1 MNRFQAAVVA
11 VVLAVGMFCL
21 AEITTAK
28 AAPTPT
34 PQTNASPG
42 SKQAEPKADPGVAT
56 NQAASGQGEKFSD
69 EEYGWLYEEVTANR
83 DEALSEYRT
92 YRRLY
97 IGFKIALLGLA
108 IAATVCS
115 IIATGPKKKFAI
127 ASAILTATIG
137 LLSSFAF
144 TEFDFGKSQQIYR
157 KKADALT
164 NLMEDLD
171 YNNPSKAEFFKQ
183 YRAVKSWDLSTSSDT
198 SPDLGGKEG
207 KRAKPTQP

>member
-69 EEYGWLYEEVTANR
+69 EEYGWLYEEVTAT
-83 DEALSEYRT
+83 EM
-92 YRRLY
+92 RRSASTGH
-97 IGFKIALLGLA
+97 IG
-108 IAATVCS
+108 
-115 IIATGPKKKFAI
+115 
-127 ASAILTATIG
+127 
-137 LLSSFAF
+137 AF
-144 TEFDFGKSQQIYR
+144 TL
-157 KKADALT
+157 A
-164 NLMEDLD
+164 
-171 YNNPSKAEFFKQ
+171 SKLRF
-183 YRAVKSWDLSTSSDT
+183 
-198 SPDLGGKEG
+198 
-207 KRAKPTQP
+207 